1 MAQKTDIFNEA
12 WCDIVFEDRNKE
24 YGAFELRKQSS
35 RRHLMALIST
45 VVLFT
50 LALVAPTLIE
60 KMIPEEEEA
69 MVEVATLADLK
80 MEKKI
85 EKPKENF
92 IAEPP
97 PPPLKSTIKFTPPV
111 IKPDEEVADDEMIK
125 TQEEVTKTDTKI
137 SIQDVQGSDDEDAVD
152 IADLNDDVVGE
163 AGEVFMVVEQ
173 MPDFPGGTEA
183 LLKFIQSNL
192 RYPQIAA
199 DNGITG
205 RVYLS
210 FVVNTDGSIVDIQVM
225 RGISREC
232 DAEAV
237 RVIKSMPKWIPG
249 RQNGTAVRVKYTVP
263 IVYVLQ

>member
-35 RRHLMALIST
+35 KRHLMALIST

-50 LALVAPTLIE
+50 LALVAPTLLDKI
-60 KMIPEEEEA
+60 IPEQEEA
-69 MVEVATLADLK
+69 MVEVTSLSDLK
-80 MEKKI
+80 LDEKKV
-85 EKPKENF
+85 EKPKEMF
-92 IAEPP
+92 LEEPP
-97 PPPLKSTIKFTPPV
+97 PVLKSTIKFTPP
-111 IKPDEEVADDEMIK
+111 IITNEPIDEEDLMK
-125 TQEEVTKTDTKI
+125 TQEVLTEAKTKI
-137 SIQDVQGSDDEDAVD
+137 SIIDNVGSEDPDAIDPTELDIIDEPD
-152 IADLNDDVVGE
+152 
-163 AGEVFMVVEQ
+163 EVFMVVEQ